1 MARIS
6 QIELARKLNVNRSSV
21 SRAVKNGRLTV
32 GADGLLDEDE
42 ARRQWYATQ
51 SPLPHHQ
58 ANRARLDEL
67 QKLQGQGGAVNG
79 SGDAAGNPL
88 PSPELAAAEL
98 IRHQRNFYDMQV
110 MKNKAEQTAID
121 LDLQA
126 KSVIEMSEVLF
137 FVEDIG
143 RVFAEK
149 FGSLA
154 DRYTAS
160 VAANKG
166 DMAGTHKA
174 LDDAGMEMQN
184 ETADYLRLKADK
196 LLAG

>member
-32 GADGLLDEDE
+32 GNDGLLDEDE

-58 ANRARLDEL
+58 ANRARLDDL
-67 QKLQGQGGAVNG
+67 QTVKAQPETMGL
-79 SGDAAGNPL
+79 SGPDLG
-88 PSPELAAAEL
+88 AAEKIGL
-98 IRHQRNFYDMQV
+98 RLKLAT
-110 MKNKAEQTAID
+110 MKEREAKAEQANLD
-121 LDLQA
+121 LDRAA
-126 KSVIEMSEVLF
+126 KAVIDFPEVAYAF
-137 FVEDIG
+137 QHMG

-149 FGSLA
+149 IGSLA
-154 DRYTAS
+154 DRYTAT

-166 DMAGTHKA
+166 DIPGTHKS
-174 LDDAGMEMQN
+174 LDDASAEIQN
-184 ETADYLRLKADK
+184 EVADEFKLTADK
-196 LLAG
+196 LFGQ